1 MIGNRSNLHFKRLK
15 LNIVYEYLFSNKK
28 IKAIALTDLKREKK
42 IHHDLGIYLIL
53 NLLLFNY
60 VRINRNNN
68 CNANS
73 SSLFSMLWQVEH
85 YTFDELQ
92 LLSSHF

>member
-42 IHHDLGIYLIL
+42 
-53 NLLLFNY
+53 
-60 VRINRNNN
+60 
-68 CNANS
+68 NS
-73 SSLFSMLWQVEH
+73 S
-85 YTFDELQ
+85 
-92 LLSSHF
+92 